1 MGEFYQNRWN
11 TEGLL
16 GNKYKSKEDSVPMT
30 VRPKEE
36 WIRIEC
42 PSIIEEEVFNHAQS
56 ILTESRRRW
65 AKKAKNEYLLSG
77 LLRCGDCNNTMVGVK
92 SKNWGQTV
100 FIYTDKRIL
109 LVRKIQ
115 VAEEEFMYLN

>member
-1 MGEFYQNRWN
+1 M
-11 TEGLL
+11 L
-16 GNKYKSKEDSVPMT
+16 GNKYKSKEDRVPMT

-77 LLRCGDCNNTMVGVK
+77 LLIRVYED
-92 SKNWGQTV
+92 SIQ
-100 FIYTDKRIL
+100 IYI
-109 LVRKIQ
+109 
-115 VAEEEFMYLN
+115 F